1 MKQGSK
7 YLKVITVVLAVM
19 VVSYILYNVAHSMR
33 SGVATAQAVLF
44 SASDSLDTEGLVIRQ
59 EEVLSAEYNLV
70 LPMREEGEKVA
81 AGSTVALSLRSLQAR
96 DRQDRILQIREDL
109 QQLELALSYQSQLAD
124 NAAVTA
130 KIDEATAVFASQ
142 VADGRLDSAEAVG
155 QSLKSL
161 ILRRELGTDDTAAL
175 EAQIES
181 LEQELQDLQDEN
193 VGEAKPVVAATSGYY
208 SQTVD
213 GYEAILTP
221 EYANNMSIAE
231 FGQIWDGKNDPE
243 VPKLSAG
250 RLIASPEWYYAT
262 LVPVKRLEKL
272 SLGDTLTVVL
282 KGESNRELEMTVVR
296 LEKTGEE
303 QGLLVLRCSRSLAAV
318 SDLRRTEALVVFRS
332 YSGVRVPK
340 EAVCYDEEADTA
352 GVYILENGRAI
363 WKSVTLLFDVGDA
376 YIAELDQTSTKNLWP
391 GDLILPRTENLF
403 DGKVVE

>member
-130 KIDEATAVFASQ
+130 KIDEATAVFVSQ

-175 EAQIES
+175 EAQIEG

-221 EYANNMSIAE
+221 EYASNMSIAE

-363 WKSVTLLFDVGDA
+363 WKSVSLIFDVGDA

>member
-7 YLKVITVVLAVM
+7 YLKAITVVLAVM

-193 VGEAKPVVAATSGYY
+193 VGEAKPVVAETSGYY

-231 FGQIWDGKNDPE
+231 FGQIWDGKNAPE

-262 LVPVKRLEKL
+262 LIPVKRLEKL

-296 LEKTGEE
+296 VEKTGEE